1 MGRAAHLTIELTV
14 PVDLD
19 VVQLLPRATAA
30 EIVGAKA
37 LLALREALAAG
48 DANIF
53 ADALRALDPAL
64 VGPQLVEVRGDGD

>member
-1 MGRAAHLTIELTV
+1 MARLAHLTIELIV

-19 VVQLLPRATAA
+19 VVHLLPRATAA

-48 DANIF
+48 DADSF
-53 ADALRALDPAL
+53 VDALLAVDPAL
-64 VGPQLVEVRGDGD
+64 VGPQLVEVCGDGD